1 MLFQT
6 SLGPIYKTRV
16 LGESMVWLHCPGCQS
31 PNWKMISVVRVLIS
45 LSIISI
51 YPVNV
56 NCTGDIRTLLSKE
69 GSMPIL
75 PSMNTFIEL
84 RQEEEYRNIFHEGTG
99 LISQVQ
105 EQLGLD

>member
-1 MLFQT
+1 M
-6 SLGPIYKTRV
+6 
-16 LGESMVWLHCPGCQS
+16 
-31 PNWKMISVVRVLIS
+31 
-45 LSIISI
+45 
-51 YPVNV
+51 